1 MGSLHYGNVLYAFD
15 MVTFGESWCFCA
27 IRDSGLYAEKIE
39 GKVYMEGSR
48 YGMVLYATTWQHLES
63 HVS

>member
-1 MGSLHYGNVLYAFD
+1 LYAFD